1 MNSIDLIR
9 QAASSL
15 EAVTDVPSEPDWHD
29 NAVLLSELATLNTLI
44 SRYITS
50 ALDADAER
58 GKPATSAQEA
68 RLGQQLIELG
78 QRLQVRAQA
87 VSHEPLNAGSG

>member
-15 EAVTDVPSEPDWHD
+15 EAVTGAPPEPDWHD
-29 NAVLLSELATLNTLI
+29 NAVLLSELATLNKLI

-58 GKPATSAQEA
+58 GKPVTSAQDA
-68 RLGQQLIELG
+68 ALGQQLVELG
-78 QRLQVRAQA
+78 QRLLARAHV
-87 VSHEPLNAGSG
+87 VSHEPPHRGSG